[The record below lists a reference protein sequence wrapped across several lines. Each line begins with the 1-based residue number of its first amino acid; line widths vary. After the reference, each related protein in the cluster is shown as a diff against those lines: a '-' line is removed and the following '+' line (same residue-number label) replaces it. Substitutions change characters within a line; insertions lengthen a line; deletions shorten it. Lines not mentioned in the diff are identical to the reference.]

1 MRDVVHDEA
10 RARVPEDLMVL
21 VEGAEVHGEDGRVP
35 VVRDVDLRVDEGFRV
50 YGLGSGG
57 LGERDGGYD
66 EGRRGRARAGRG
78 YQSELAP
85 RGEKKRWTT
94 DGWSPPAAH
103 QVVRAEREASARDVP
118 HRLDRGLREQRP
130 APRHPHRPPAV
141 DGAHV
146 LVKRGMGDED
156 EIDAVAIVVEVI
168 DVLHLAA
175 DVQVDRPAR
184 GAALVVVVVHRDDG
198 HDAMPACHER
208 LSIDVRRGSD
218 GEREGAR
225 RQTKEGWIEGKGR
238 SGERQDLRC
247 GQDGRATARRAAES
261 FFNHAAG
268 GRGPWGG
275 MP

>member
-1 MRDVVHDEA
+1 MD
-10 RARVPEDLMVL
+10 
-21 VEGAEVHGEDGRVP
+21 
-35 VVRDVDLRVDEGFRV
+35 
-50 YGLGSGG
+50 
-57 LGERDGGYD
+57 
-66 EGRRGRARAGRG
+66 
-78 YQSELAP
+78 
-85 RGEKKRWTT
+85 
-94 DGWSPPAAH
+94 DGWMGRLRPRTKLSVPNGKPPHGTCHTASIAAC
-103 QVVRAEREASARDVP
+103 ESN
-118 HRLDRGLREQRP
+118 
-130 APRHPHRPPAV
+130 APRHVTPIVPPAV

-175 DVQVDRPAR
+175 DVQVDRAAR

-238 SGERQDLRC
+238 SGERQDLIC

>member
-1 MRDVVHDEA
+1 MDT
-10 RARVPEDLMVL
+10 
-21 VEGAEVHGEDGRVP
+21 DGR
-35 VVRDVDLRVDEGFRV
+35 
-50 YGLGSGG
+50 
-57 LGERDGGYD
+57 
-66 EGRRGRARAGRG
+66 
-78 YQSELAP
+78 
-85 RGEKKRWTT
+85 
-94 DGWSPPAAH
+94 SPPAAH

-146 LVKRGMGDED
+146 LVKRGVGDED

-175 DVQVDRPAR
+175 DVQVDRAAR

-238 SGERQDLRC
+238 SGERQDLMRTRWP
-247 GQDGRATARRAAES
+247 GDRATRRGE
-261 FFNHAAG
+261 FF
-268 GRGPWGG
+268 
-275 MP
+275 